1 MTKINFLWVVP
12 FLPLL
17 GAFLNLTFGKRL
29 SRTTVHFVAV
39 AAVAASFFTAFYL
52 VVGYWNPAHPGD
64 WQEGPLW
71 RAYDAWKAGGKVGTF
86 GVTEH
91 VWTWI
96 QAGDFRIDMRFALD
110 PLSSIMIL
118 VVTFCSTLIHI
129 YSTGYMEHE
138 ERYGAYFGYLNLFT
152 GAMLILVL
160 GANMPVMFIGWEG
173 VGLCSYLLIG
183 FWFTNEAYATAGR
196 KAFVVN
202 RIGDFAFLLG
212 MFLLWWATSPYDGG
226 NSLDF
231 AALRSI
237 GENQPAVY
245 TQTFWF
251 REHLA
256 AAGGVLLFIGA
267 AGKSAQIPLYVWLP
281 DAMAGPTPVSAL
293 IHAATMVT
301 AGVYMVARM
310 SFMFTASTTAMG
322 VIAVIGACTAL
333 MAAFMAFAQT
343 DLKKVLAYSTVSQ
356 LGFMFVGVGTG
367 NWTGAIFHLMTHAF
381 FKAGLFLGAGSVMH
395 GMEGSGDI
403 RIMGGLKKYL
413 PITRITFLVYCLAI
427 AGFPLTAGFFS
438 KDSIL
443 AGAWAA
449 AGDGWP
455 SWFGKMLWTM
465 LIVAALGTAFY
476 MWRLYFLVFEGE
488 YRGKQQVAH
497 PHESPIN
504 MTGPLVVLACLA
516 LVAGLVGVPHVMSH
530 NSVLNLLPNWVG
542 HSVDPVWTD
551 KGYSLLMAAPLDAN
565 GQAID
570 IGKASVLP
578 HMSAALEWGLMAVA
592 TMVGL
597 LGIGLAYALYGKGP
611 SPWVER
617 FTASEPGR
625 GLYEAS
631 KNKLWVDEVY
641 EATLIRPFRALA
653 RGTFEIVDRFVI
665 DTVVVNGSAFVVGIF
680 SRVARWFQNG
690 QVHRYLVGVIVG
702 AAAIFLWTSRVDQ
715 PTFQYRWTGGG
726 LDQSLEFKAEPGHGL
741 RKNARVAW
749 DFNGDGKPDDFD
761 NDGVPDEMGREITKR
776 AGEVSSR
783 VSMFVADPVFGDKKA
798 KATAWRKV
806 TRTVSPPPVDA
817 AKGGTP

>member
-1 MTKINFLWVVP
+1 MTTINFLWVVP

-17 GAFLNLTFGKRL
+17 GAFLNLTLGRRL
-29 SRTTVHFVAV
+29 SRGTVHFIAV

-52 VVGYWNPAHPGD
+52 VLGYYNPLHPTD
-64 WQEGPLW
+64 WQHGPLW
-71 RAYDAWKAGGKVGTF
+71 RAYSDWKAGGKVGAF
-86 GVTEH
+86 GVHEQL
-91 VWTWI
+91 WTWI
-96 QAGDFRIDMRFALD
+96 DVADFRIDMRLALD
-110 PLSSIMIL
+110 PLASIMIL

-129 YSTGYMEHE
+129 YSTGYMDHE
-138 ERYGAYFGYLNLFT
+138 ERYPAYFGYLNLFT

-160 GANMPVMFIGWEG
+160 GSSLPVMFIGWEG

-183 FWFTNEAYATAGR
+183 FWFENEAYATAGR

-212 MFLLWWATSPYDGG
+212 MFLLWWATHGQDGG
-226 NSLDF
+226 HSLDF
-231 AALRSI
+231 TVLRQV
-237 GENQPAVY
+237 GETSAGTY

-256 AAGGVLLFIGA
+256 AAAGVLLFIGA

-301 AGVYMVARM
+301 AGVYMVARL
-310 SFMFTASTTAMG
+310 SYLFAASTTAMA

-333 MAAFMAFAQT
+333 AAAFMAFAQT

-395 GMEGSGDI
+395 GMNGSGDI

-413 PITRITFLVYCLAI
+413 PITRITFLIYCLAI

-449 AGDGWP
+449 HGDGWP
-455 SWFGKMLWTM
+455 AFFGKMLWSM

-488 YRGKQQVAH
+488 YRGHDKVAH

-504 MTGPLVVLACLA
+504 MTGPLVVLAGLA
-516 LVAGLVGVPHVMSH
+516 LVAGFIGVPHVMSH
-530 NSVLNLLPNWVG
+530 NQYLTFLPEWLSLSVKPMFTHVEAG
-542 HSVDPVWTD
+542 STEVVHT
-551 KGYSLLMAAPLDAN
+551 
-565 GQAID
+565 
-570 IGKASVLP
+570 VLP
-578 HMSAALEWGLMAVA
+578 HLSAAAEWGLMAVA

-597 LGIGLAYALYGKGP
+597 LGIGMAYALYGKGP
-611 SPWVER
+611 SPWVDR
-617 FTASEPGR
+617 FTSGSGH
-625 GLYEAS
+625 GLYAAS
-631 KNKLWVDEVY
+631 KNKLWVDEFYDAV
-641 EATLIRPFRALA
+641 LVRPFRALA

-665 DTVVVNGSAFVVGIF
+665 DTVIVNGSAFVVSTFGRI
-680 SRVARWFQNG
+680 ARWFQNG
-690 QVHRYLVGVIVG
+690 QLQRYMIGIVVGL
-702 AAAIFLWTSRVDQ
+702 AAIFLWTGRAEH
-715 PTFQYRWTGGG
+715 PTFKYRLTADGTGV
-726 LDQSLEFKAEPGHGL
+726 EFKAEPGHGL

-749 DFNGDGKPDDFD
+749 DFGLDGDGLPDP
-761 NDGVPDEMGREITKR
+761 GALGMSVTRKV
-776 AGEVSSR
+776 GEVGSR
-783 VSMFVADPVFGDKKA
+783 VTMFVADPVFGDKASKP
-798 KATAWRKV
+798 ATWRKV
-806 TRTVSPPPVDA
+806 SRRFDLQAVAGTGTAAPAHA
-817 AKGGTP
+817 AKGGQP

>member
-1 MTKINFLWVVP
+1 MATINFLWVVP

-17 GAFLNLTFGKRL
+17 GAFLNLTLGRRL
-29 SRTTVHFVAV
+29 SRGTVHFIAV

-52 VVGYWNPAHPGD
+52 VVGFWSPAKPFD

-71 RAYDAWKAGGKVGTF
+71 RAYLAWKEGGKVGTF

-96 QAGDFRIDMRFALD
+96 EVADVRIDMKFALD
-110 PLSSIMIL
+110 PLASVMIL

-138 ERYGAYFGYLNLFT
+138 PRYAAYFGYLNLFT
-152 GAMLILVL
+152 GSMLILVL
-160 GANMPVMFIGWEG
+160 GASLPVMFIGWEG

-183 FWFTNEAYATAGR
+183 FWFENEAYATAGR

-212 MFLLWWATSPYDGG
+212 MFLLWWATHEADGG
-226 NSLDF
+226 RTLDF
-231 AALRSI
+231 QMLRQVAEGAAPGAS
-237 GENQPAVY
+237 VY
-245 TQTFWF
+245 EQTFWF

-256 AAGGVLLFIGA
+256 AAAGVLLFIGA

-301 AGVYMVARM
+301 AGVYMVARL
-310 SFMFTASTTAMG
+310 SYLFAASTTAMA
-322 VIAVIGACTAL
+322 VIAVIGALTAL

-343 DLKKVLAYSTVSQ
+343 DMKKVLAYSTVSQ

-395 GMEGSGDI
+395 GMDGSGDI

-413 PITRITFLVYCLAI
+413 PITRICFLVYCLAI
-427 AGFPLTAGFFS
+427 AGFPLTSGFFS

-449 AGDGWP
+449 HGEGWP
-455 SWFGKMLWTM
+455 GFFGKMLWAM

-476 MWRLYFLVFEGE
+476 MWRLYFLVFEGQ
-488 YRGKQQVAH
+488 YRGREVVAH
-497 PHESPIN
+497 PHESPAN
-504 MTGPLVVLACLA
+504 MTGPLVVLAALA
-516 LVAGLVGVPHVMSH
+516 LLAGFIGVPHVISH
-530 NSVLNLLPNWVG
+530 NSVLTLFPEWLG
-542 HSVDPVWTD
+542 HSVKPMWVNTVTDPATGVVT
-551 KGYSLLMAAPLDAN
+551 AVP
-565 GQAID
+565 Q
-570 IGKASVLP
+570 VLP
-578 HMSAALEWGLMAVA
+578 HLSVAVEWGLMAAA
-592 TMVGL
+592 TFVGL

-617 FTASEPGR
+617 FTATEAGH

-631 KNKLWVDEVY
+631 KHKLWVDEFYDAV
-641 EATLIRPFRALA
+641 LVRPFRALA
-653 RGTFEIVDRFVI
+653 RGTFEIMDRFMI
-665 DTVVVNGSAFVVGIF
+665 DTVVVNGSAFVVSTF
-680 SRVARWFQNG
+680 SRIARWFQNG
-690 QVHRYLVGVIVG
+690 QIQRYLVGVVVG
-702 AAAIFLWTSRVDQ
+702 AAAIFLWTSRAES
-715 PTFQYRWTGGG
+715 PSFEYRWTEEGI
-726 LDQSLEFKAEPGHGL
+726 EFEAQPGHGL
-741 RKNARVAW
+741 RRDSRVAW
-749 DFNGDGKPDDFD
+749 DFNGDGLPDP
-761 NDGVPDEMGREITKR
+761 GETGRQVTKKV
-776 AGEVSSR
+776 GEVASR
-783 VSMFVADPVFGDKKA
+783 VTMFVADPVFGDA
-798 KATAWRKV
+798 KSESPSWKRV
-806 TRTVSPPPVDA
+806 TRRVTLPMAVAPPAAPVITRPA
-817 AKGGTP
+817 APAQGGQP